1 MFYGNEYRVAT
12 LLEIVPNCYMN
23 HYAKYEVVRTIIT
36 CLLTKRA
43 NRSRRTDRRTNPNS
57 LWLKKDKNWQEN
69 SILRHKEIVNKK
81 LFLFHGS

>member
-43 NRSRRTDRRTNPNS
+43 NRLDVRTDGPT
-57 LWLKKDKNWQEN
+57 L
-69 SILRHKEIVNKK
+69 IH
-81 LFLFHGS
+81 FG